1 MNLQIVGAGAL
12 VLFLCSGATRAE
24 AQNVASSF
32 EQLATRVE
40 TGDTITVVDVF
51 GRETKGQVWN
61 VSRDAL
67 IFGTSTGPR
76 QLGEADV
83 AMISQRRDDS
93 LKNGAIIGAVSA
105 TALFVTVGTLLR
117 DRDGGDV
124 IVSGAIAG
132 GVLFAGMG
140 AAAGLGIDAL
150 ITRRQL
156 IYPKPA
162 GRRGISVSPV
172 FGRGRRGGA
181 VTITF

>member
-1 MNLQIVGAGAL
+1 MNLKIVGAL
-12 VLFLCSGATRAE
+12 VILLCSGATRAG
-24 AQNVASSF
+24 AQSVASSF

-40 TGDTITVVDVF
+40 TGDTITVVDVA
-51 GRETKGQVWN
+51 GRETKGRIWK
-61 VSRDAL
+61 VSREAL
-67 IFGTSTGPR
+67 IFGTSMGPR

-83 AMISQRRDDS
+83 ATIRQRRQDS

-105 TALFVTVGTLLR
+105 TAFFVTVGTLLR

-124 IVSGAIAG
+124 IVSSAIAG

-156 IYPKPA
+156 IYQKPA
-162 GRRGISVSPV
+162 GRRSVSVSPV
-172 FGRGRRGGA
+172 FGHGRRGGA
-181 VTITF
+181 VNITF